1 MNKVFQ
7 SWLLIFLMFF
17 IFSCSGNREKK
28 DNSELYSKSQTRGA
42 IIERAGVTMGGDDSP
57 EGRQLQMEVAENKL
71 QSGGGL
77 FGKKGGLDLLNQNK
91 QTASIGMGMPI
102 NPYLWKASLET
113 VSFMPLSS
121 ADPFGG
127 IIITDWYNDGSNPKE
142 RCKLNIFVKT
152 ILPINL
158 YKGIPPFKASCFFNI
173 LDPVTISMVFFLR
186 FFTILGIYLASY
198 WSSPCIIIA

>member
-1 MNKVFQ
+1 MNKILHI
-7 SWLLIFLMFF
+7 WLLFFLMFF
-17 IFSCSGNREKK
+17 IYSCVGDREKK

-42 IIERAGVTMGGDDSP
+42 IIERAGVTMGGDDTA

-113 VSFMPLSS
+113 VNFMPLSS
-121 ADPFGG
+121 ADPFAGL
-127 IIITDWYNDGSNPKE
+127 IITDWYSQNNTNE
-142 RCKLNIFVKT
+142 RCKINIFIRGVELKT
-152 ILPINL
+152 SNLKVNSFCQTLSDTNNWVGNETDIKINAQIENAILN
-158 YKGIPPFKASCFFNI
+158 KAKKLKLSTN
-173 LDPVTISMVFFLR
+173 
-186 FFTILGIYLASY
+186 
-198 WSSPCIIIA
+198 

>member
-17 IFSCSGNREKK
+17 IFSCAGDREKK

-42 IIERAGVTMGGDDSP
+42 IIERAGVTMGSDDTA

-91 QTASIGMGMPI
+91 QTASIGVGMPI

-121 ADPFGG
+121 ADPFAGL
-127 IIITDWYNDGSNPKE
+127 IITDWYSQINTNE
-142 RCKLNIFVKT
+142 RCKINIFIRGVELKT
-152 ILPINL
+152 SNLKVNSFCQILSDTNNWVSNETDIKINAQIENAIL
-158 YKGIPPFKASCFFNI
+158 NKAKKLKLSTN
-173 LDPVTISMVFFLR
+173 
-186 FFTILGIYLASY
+186 
-198 WSSPCIIIA
+198 

>member
-17 IFSCSGNREKK
+17 IFSCAGDREKK
-28 DNSELYSKSQTRGA
+28 DTSELYSKSQTRGA
-42 IIERAGVTMGGDDSP
+42 IIERAGVTMGGDDTP

-91 QTASIGMGMPI
+91 KAASIGMGMPI

-121 ADPFGG
+121 ADPFAGL
-127 IIITDWYNDGSNPKE
+127 IITDWYSQNNTNE
-142 RCKLNIFVKT
+142 RCKINIFIRGVELKT
-152 ILPINL
+152 SNLKVNSFCQTLSDTNNWVGNETDIKINAQIENAILN
-158 YKGIPPFKASCFFNI
+158 KAKKLKLSTN
-173 LDPVTISMVFFLR
+173 
-186 FFTILGIYLASY
+186 
-198 WSSPCIIIA
+198 

>member
-17 IFSCSGNREKK
+17 IFSCAGDREKK
-28 DNSELYSKSQTRGA
+28 DTSELYSKSQTRGA
-42 IIERAGVTMGGDDSP
+42 IIERAGVTMGGDDTP

-91 QTASIGMGMPI
+91 KTASIGMGMPI

-121 ADPFGG
+121 ADPFAGL
-127 IIITDWYNDGSNPKE
+127 IITDWYSQNNTNE
-142 RCKLNIFVKT
+142 RCKINIFIRGVELKT
-152 ILPINL
+152 SNLKVNSFCQTLSDTNNWVGNETDIKINAQIENAILN
-158 YKGIPPFKASCFFNI
+158 KAKKLKLSTN
-173 LDPVTISMVFFLR
+173 
-186 FFTILGIYLASY
+186 
-198 WSSPCIIIA
+198 